1 MKTILIQSD
10 TGVFVENKEE
20 AHRLRSQ
27 FIVPAL
33 DRGEQVILD
42 FSEIQYATQSFIHAL
57 ISEALKKHGE
67 ASLEYI
73 EFKNCSPA
81 LKSIIEWVVDYSL
94 AGFGG
99 TETTRAEREAPAE
112 AMV

>member
-1 MKTILIQSD
+1 MKTIHIQSD
-10 TGVFVENKEE
+10 TGIFVENKEE

-42 FSEIQYATQSFIHAL
+42 FAEVQYATQSFIHAL

-67 ASLEYI
+67 EALENI

-81 LKSIIEWVVDYSL
+81 LQSIIEWVVDYSL
-94 AGFGG
+94 GGFGN
-99 TETTRAEREAPAE
+99 AEIVNSEQNSPIE
-112 AMV
+112 AMA